1 MALPAR
7 DHRISLTDAAALTRR
22 HREADPSG
30 VKAGTFDRAQV
41 LALLE
46 QPACVALRVYFGR
59 HADGTPALVLTGVD
73 NADDD
78 LSAGTILQEHW
89 PCPPVCGAANP
100 LNT

>member
-59 HADGTPALVLTGVD
+59 HADGTPA
-73 NADDD
+73 
-78 LSAGTILQEHW
+78 QEHW